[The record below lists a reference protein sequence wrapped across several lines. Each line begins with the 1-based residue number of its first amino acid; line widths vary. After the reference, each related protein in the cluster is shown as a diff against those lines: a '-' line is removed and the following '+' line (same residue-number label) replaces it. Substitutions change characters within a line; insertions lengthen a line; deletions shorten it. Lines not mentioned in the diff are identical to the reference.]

1 LSFSSIISLLMNFS
15 FRNIVP
21 TAFSWFKILPFSILS
36 LTFIHKGT
44 TAQINP
50 WQAISGM
57 QKGINLGNTLEAPY
71 EGNWNPPAQEY
82 YFDLFKAAGFKCVRV
97 PVRWDN
103 HTGTTPPYKIDETWL
118 QRVETVLDWGLE
130 RDLFVVVNAHHD
142 DWIKQNYS
150 DPAIRARFDSVW
162 SQISVRFKDKPEKLI
177 FEILNEPYGLTK
189 EQNDEMHQRILSII
203 RKTNP
208 TRIVIFQGHEWGG
221 SDELITAAI
230 PDDDYVIG
238 SFHSYDPYE
247 FGLLGEG
254 TWGTSYDVA
263 TLKNKFISVKNWSDL
278 NNIPVFMGEFGSVR
292 SCDYNSRMKHYKT
305 YVELAQ
311 NYGFAYCAW
320 DNGVLDYSD
329 NGLGILDR
337 AGRKWD
343 EIKDI
348 LIYSSARSPAN
359 PTLTVLD
366 TIIKLSWINTVID
379 NDSIFVQRRLSNE
392 NYTTIAR
399 LKGDTTIFYDVN
411 TFPNIYFY
419 YRIIAHY
426 NSGEEIY
433 SHPVRIFMPIY
444 VPKERG
450 FFLGVPAT
458 IPGIIE
464 AENYDI
470 GGEGLTYHETDDV
483 NIAGA
488 YRPDEAVDIYDR
500 LGDGY
505 HIGNAI
511 PGEWYEYTVNVQ
523 HSGEYIMNTWLASLE
538 GGGKFQIKI
547 GEVESDTLTAPVTY
561 SALNTASVSAIMNL
575 DAGEQIMRFT
585 VISLP
590 IFNIDKIVFES
601 PEATEVMRSEN
612 QSFTVFQNQDRELVF
627 IFDSKLEI
635 RLLKI
640 YNITGSLIFNLTN
653 PENELKI
660 SIPGI
665 PEGFYVVKAVT
676 DKQEIS
682 RKIIIN

>member
-1 LSFSSIISLLMNFS
+1 MNVRYRYVFCIGFFRSKILIISLF
-15 FRNIVP
+15 
-21 TAFSWFKILPFSILS
+21 ILTLLQKTVS
-36 LTFIHKGT
+36 
-44 TAQINP
+44 AQISP
-50 WQAISGM
+50 WEAITQM

-71 EGNWNPPAQEY
+71 EGNWNPPAQED
-82 YFDLFKAAGFKCVRV
+82 YFDLYNEAGFKCIRV

-103 HTGTTPPYKIDETWL
+103 HTGTTPPYKIDETWM

-142 DWIKQNYS
+142 DWIKQNYT
-150 DPAIRARFDSVW
+150 DPAMRARFDSIW
-162 SQISVRFKDKPEKLI
+162 SQISVRFKAKPEKLI

-189 EQNDEMHQRILSII
+189 EQNDELHQRILSII

-208 TRIVIFQGHEWGG
+208 ARLVIFQGHEWGG

-238 SFHSYDPYE
+238 SFHSYDPYT

-254 TWGTSYDVA
+254 TWGASYQVA
-263 TLKNKFISVKNWSDL
+263 ELKDKFINVKNWSNL

-320 DNGVLDYSD
+320 DNGVLDYTD

-337 AGRKWD
+337 VWLKWD
-343 EIKDI
+343 EVKDI
-348 LIYSSARSPAN
+348 LIYSSAKSPAN
-359 PTLTVLD
+359 PTITVPD
-366 TIIKLSWINTVID
+366 TIIKLTWINTVTD
-379 NDSIFVQRRLSNE
+379 NDSIFVQRRLLNE
-392 NYTTIAR
+392 NYKTIAR
-399 LKGDTTIFYDVN
+399 LKGDTAVFCDLN

-433 SHPVRIFMPIY
+433 SHPVRVLMPEY
-444 VPKERG
+444 VPKVRELYLG
-450 FFLGVPAT
+450 FPAP
-458 IPGIIE
+458 IPGTIE

-470 GGEGLTYHETDDV
+470 GGEGLTYHETDERNV
-483 NIAGA
+483 AGA

-500 LGDGY
+500 LGNGY
-505 HIGNAI
+505 HIGNAF

-523 HSGEYIMNTWLASLE
+523 HPGEYIMNAWLASLE

-547 GEVESDTLTAPVTY
+547 GEIKSDTLTAPITY
-561 SALNTASVSAIMNL
+561 SALNTGSVSAIMNL
-575 DAGEQIMRFT
+575 NAGEQIMRFT

-590 IFNIDKIVFES
+590 LFNIDKIVFES
-601 PEATEVMRSEN
+601 PEAVQAMKAEN
-612 QSFTVFQNQDRELVF
+612 MSFKVFQNQDRELVF
-627 IFDSKLEI
+627 ISDSKLSV
-635 RLLKI
+635 RLLQI
-640 YNITGSLIFNLTN
+640 YTLTGSLILTITE
-653 PENELKI
+653 PEAEFKI
-660 SIPGI
+660 PLSGLPAGV
-665 PEGFYVVKAVT
+665 YVIQAVT
-676 DKQEIS
+676 DKQKIS
-682 RKIIIN
+682 RKIVID

>member
-1 LSFSSIISLLMNFS
+1 MNIRCRYIFCIGFS
-15 FRNIVP
+15 R
-21 TAFSWFKILPFSILS
+21 FKILVISLFILT
-36 LTFIHKGT
+36 LLQKTA

-50 WQAISGM
+50 WQAIIQM
-57 QKGINLGNTLEAPY
+57 QKGINLGNTLEAPN
-71 EGNWNPPAQEY
+71 EGNWNPPAQED
-82 YFDLFKAAGFKCVRV
+82 YFDLYKEAGFKCIRV

-103 HTGTTPPYKIDETWL
+103 HTGTTPPYKIDEPWL

-142 DWIKQNYS
+142 DWIKQNYT
-150 DPAIRARFDSVW
+150 DPAMRARFDSLW

-177 FEILNEPYGLTK
+177 FEILNEPHGLTK

-208 TRIVIFQGHEWGG
+208 TRLVIFQGHDWGG
-221 SDELITAAI
+221 SDELLTAAI
-230 PDDDYVIG
+230 PDDEYVIG

-254 TWGTSYDVA
+254 TWGASYQVA
-263 TLKNKFISVKNWSDL
+263 ALKDKFISVKNWSDL

-337 AGRKWD
+337 VWLKWD
-343 EIKDI
+343 EVKDI
-348 LIYSSARSPAN
+348 LIYSSAKSPAH

-366 TIIKLSWINTVID
+366 TIIKLSWINTVTD

-392 NYTTIAR
+392 NYATIAR
-399 LKGDTTIFYDVN
+399 LKGDTTIFYDIN
-411 TFPNIYFY
+411 TYPYIYFY

-433 SHPVRIFMPIY
+433 SHPVRILMPEY
-444 VPKERG
+444 VPKERAL
-450 FFLGVPAT
+450 FLGFPAP
-458 IPGIIE
+458 IPGTIE

-470 GGEGLTYHETDDV
+470 GGEGLTYHETDEI
-483 NIAGA
+483 NIAGD

-500 LGDGY
+500 LGNGY
-505 HIGNAI
+505 HIGNAL

-547 GEVESDTLTAPVTY
+547 GEIESDTLTAPVTY
-561 SALNTASVSAIMNL
+561 SALNTASVSTIMNL
-575 DAGEQIMRFT
+575 NAGEQILRFT

-590 IFNIDKIVFES
+590 LFNIDKIVFES
-601 PEATEVMRSEN
+601 PEAVQATKVEN
-612 QSFTVFQNQDRELVF
+612 MAFTVFQNQNRELVY
-627 IFDSKLEI
+627 ISNSKFPVHLI
-635 RLLKI
+635 QI
-640 YNITGSLIFNLTN
+640 YNITGSLIFTITD
-653 PENELKI
+653 PETEFKI
-660 SIPGI
+660 ATSGLPAGI
-665 PEGFYVVKAVT
+665 YFIQAVT
-676 DKQEIS
+676 DKQKIS
-682 RKIIIN
+682 RKIIIY

>member
-1 LSFSSIISLLMNFS
+1 MNIRYRYLFC
-15 FRNIVP
+15 I
-21 TAFSWFKILPFSILS
+21 AFSRFKILIISVLILTLLQKTSI
-36 LTFIHKGT
+36 
-44 TAQINP
+44 AQINP
-50 WQAISGM
+50 WQAITQM

-71 EGNWNPPAQEY
+71 EGNWNPPAQED
-82 YFDLFKAAGFKCVRV
+82 YFDLYKEAGFKCVRV

-103 HTGTTPPYKIDETWL
+103 HTGSTLPYKIDETWL

-142 DWIKQNYS
+142 DWIKQNYT
-150 DPAIRARFDSVW
+150 DPAMRARLDSIW

-177 FEILNEPYGLTK
+177 FEILNEPHGLTK
-189 EQNDEMHQRILSII
+189 EQNDEMHQRVLSII

-208 TRIVIFQGHEWGG
+208 TRIVIFQGHDWGG
-221 SDELITAAI
+221 SNELLTAAI

-337 AGRKWD
+337 AWQKWD
-343 EIKDI
+343 EVKDI
-348 LIYSSARSPAN
+348 LIYSSAKSPAN

-366 TIIKLSWINTVID
+366 TIIKLSWINTVTD

-392 NYTTIAR
+392 DYTTISR
-399 LKGDTTIFYDVN
+399 LKGDTTIFYDPN

-433 SHPVRIFMPIY
+433 SHPVRILMPIY
-444 VPKERG
+444 VPKEREL
-450 FFLGVPAT
+450 FLGFPAS
-458 IPGIIE
+458 IPGTIE

-470 GGEGLTYHETDDV
+470 GGEGLTYHETDER
-483 NIAGA
+483 NITGA

-523 HSGEYIMNTWLASLE
+523 HSGEYKMNTWLASLE

-547 GEVESDTLTAPVTY
+547 GEVKSDTLTAPVTY

-575 DAGEQIMRFT
+575 NAGEQIMRFT

-590 IFNIDKIVFES
+590 LFNIDKIVFES
-601 PEATEVMRSEN
+601 PEAIEVNKAEDL
-612 QSFTVFQNQDRELVF
+612 SFTVFQNQDRELVF
-627 IFDSKLEI
+627 ISDSKLPI
-635 RLLKI
+635 HLLQI
-640 YNITGSLIFNLTN
+640 YNITGSLILAITD
-653 PENELKI
+653 PEAELKI
-660 SIPGI
+660 STSGLPAGI
-665 PEGFYVVKAVT
+665 YFIQAVT
-676 DKQEIS
+676 DKQKIS
-682 RKIIIN
+682 RKIVIN